1 MRYDGEFFSSDEE
14 KAECLNIYF
23 ASVFTQDEDIHT
35 PKLDNR
41 AEKTITKF
49 VMDEVQI
56 LNTLQALKV
65 DKSAGLDNLFPRV
78 LAERKNS

>member
-1 MRYDGEFFSSDEE
+1 M
-14 KAECLNIYF
+14 KII
-23 ASVFTQDEDIHT
+23 IHT

-65 DKSAGLDNLFPRV
+65 DKSAGPDKLFPRV